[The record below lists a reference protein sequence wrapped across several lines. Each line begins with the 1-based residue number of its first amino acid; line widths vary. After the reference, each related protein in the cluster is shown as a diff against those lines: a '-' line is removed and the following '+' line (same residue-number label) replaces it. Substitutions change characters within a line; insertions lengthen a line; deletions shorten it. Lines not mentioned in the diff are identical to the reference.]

1 MHIYPFIIKQNK
13 DVFTDIANHY
23 WNVEKNGQ
31 YAFSIMI
38 CFSMLLFN
46 EKHMVDTLLTDIHN
60 DINNDSSLNEN
71 QKNSYL
77 AELQYIKAYTGYND
91 FNKMREEFN
100 AIPSF
105 SKSPV
110 VPTSCL
116 EIQVF
121 FSESQILT
129 VQYREFPIIIWLLCQ
144 PYMPKTS
151 SRIAWS
157 TLAFLYNRSEIP
169 FSPILPTLH
178 SISSACKLLIFNS
191 TAIVPAPFKTQW
203 TGCGKHLH
211 WYTGY
216 KSPASL
222 LSAF

>member
-1 MHIYPFIIKQNK
+1 MTLSAEIVIALTLKLS
-13 DVFTDIANHY
+13 FTTFF
-23 WNVEKNGQ
+23 WS
-31 YAFSIMI
+31 FS
-38 CFSMLLFN
+38 
-46 EKHMVDTLLTDIHN
+46 VTTTLLAGIKMKGAVY
-60 DINNDSSLNEN
+60 SSLPIPRFTHALLNE
-71 QKNSYL
+71 SEAAL
-77 AELQYIKAYTGYND
+77 
-91 FNKMREEFN
+91 F
-100 AIPSF
+100 SF

-121 FSESQILT
+121 FSGSQILT